1 MAVDEALFLSAIGG
15 QAPPTVRLY
24 SWSRPTLSIGFR
36 QNLEETCDLEACRR
50 LGIET
55 VRRLSGGR
63 AVLHDREL
71 TFCVAAG
78 AEGPFR
84 GLSVRSVY
92 RWVSRVLHRCLERKG
107 VPVDPLPSS
116 SKHSPAPQSVN
127 DALPCFAVPTGHE
140 LTSGGRKLV
149 GSAQKWSRRG
159 FMQHGSILL
168 GLDRALWSKVV
179 GPGPANEL
187 QAVGINE
194 LGERPLSTSEL
205 MKDLAAEFE
214 QAMGRP
220 ATEHDLSAFEM
231 ETAQRL
237 AESKYSSGIGRASDR
252 RLASLI
258 TSPNRRLD
266 AQQACL

>member
-36 QNLEETCDLEACRR
+36 QDLEETCDLKACRR
-50 LGIET
+50 LRIET
-55 VRRLSGGR
+55 VRRPSGGR

-71 TFCVAAG
+71 TYCVAAG

-92 RWVSRVLHRCLERKG
+92 RWVSHVLHRCLERKG

-194 LGERPLSTSEL
+194 LGEPPLSTSEL

-214 QAMGRP
+214 QAMGEP

-237 AESKYSSGIGRASDR
+237 AESKYLNWDWTAFRRVSAPRSGVDKAV
-252 RLASLI
+252 
-258 TSPNRRLD
+258 
-266 AQQACL
+266 